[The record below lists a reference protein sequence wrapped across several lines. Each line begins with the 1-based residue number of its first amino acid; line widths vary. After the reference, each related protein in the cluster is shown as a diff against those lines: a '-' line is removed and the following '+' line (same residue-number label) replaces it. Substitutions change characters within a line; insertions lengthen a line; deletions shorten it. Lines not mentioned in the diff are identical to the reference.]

1 MDADTEIQ
9 EGGTAMNS
17 DKGMECCGSCAFFQ
31 NEDITGN
38 GWCGYHNTGAT
49 CFTFCRNYKEKED
62 ERLEHTGEGSLR
74 DSQGQRMDQI
84 TENGESKRYYTL
96 DRIRTAEC
104 PDCMKQN
111 IHRLEYD
118 MLNANNPTANIF
130 INEKELIE
138 QRKQEYE
145 LQPYT

>member
-1 MDADTEIQ
+1 MTGFKRGVRNIKNHRWINYPN
-9 EGGTAMNS
+9 TAHQ
-17 DKGMECCGSCAFFQ
+17 KCTKCGC
-31 NEDITGN
+31 
-38 GWCGYHNTGAT
+38 
-49 CFTFCRNYKEKED
+49 
-62 ERLEHTGEGSLR
+62 
-74 DSQGQRMDQI
+74 RMDQV

-96 DRIRTAEC
+96 DRIRTTEC

-138 QRKQEYE
+138 QRKQE
-145 LQPYT
+145 